1 MSTRDSLPLWVF
13 ASVCKHFTDS
23 ISGIDVHV
31 EGQSRSNLDKS
42 DWCELRIDGPWIIDV
57 SSGVVQVKTEVNVL
71 VGTVMDDTN
80 LYKES
85 LNISKIMPAFNN
97 FKVYKYGPGDDD
109 DSTCLGTFVLE
120 PVRDLRQRVE
130 IARFGQLNP
139 AVRLLQSTV
148 EGHFQMTLFI

>member
-31 EGQSRSNLDKS
+31 EGESRSNLDKS

-57 SSGVVQVKTEVNVL
+57 SSGVVQVKSEVNVL

-85 LNISKIMPAFNN
+85 LNLAKIMPAFNS

-109 DSTCLGTFVLE
+109 DGTCLGKFILE

-130 IARFGQLNP
+130 IARFGQLSP

>member
-1 MSTRDSLPLWVF
+1 MSTRDSLPLWIV

-31 EGQSRSNLDKS
+31 EGQTRANLDKS
-42 DWCELRIDGPWIIDV
+42 DWCEIRIDGPWIIDV
-57 SSGVVQVKTEVNVL
+57 SLGVVQVKSEVNVL

-85 LNISKIMPAFNN
+85 LNLAKVMPAFNSFN
-97 FKVYKYGPGDDD
+97 VYKYGPGDDD
-109 DSTCLGTFVLE
+109 DDTCLGKFILE

-130 IARFGQLNP
+130 IARFGQLSP